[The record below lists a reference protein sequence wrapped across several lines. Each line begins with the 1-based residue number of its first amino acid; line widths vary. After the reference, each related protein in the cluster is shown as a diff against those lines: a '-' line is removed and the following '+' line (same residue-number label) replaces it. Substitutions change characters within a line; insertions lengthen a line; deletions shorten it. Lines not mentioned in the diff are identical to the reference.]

1 MAKRIKNKE
10 AKEQINVIPQ
20 AMPEVKKQSFKILK
34 EFTTS
39 DRVYQVGETF
49 LHNDKRVINFL
60 RTNKII

>member
-1 MAKRIKNKE
+1 MSNKKNKE
-10 AKEQINVIPQ
+10 VNEIPQ
-20 AMPEVKKQSFKILK
+20 PKPEEKKQSFKILK

-39 DRVYQVGETF
+39 EGTYKIGATF